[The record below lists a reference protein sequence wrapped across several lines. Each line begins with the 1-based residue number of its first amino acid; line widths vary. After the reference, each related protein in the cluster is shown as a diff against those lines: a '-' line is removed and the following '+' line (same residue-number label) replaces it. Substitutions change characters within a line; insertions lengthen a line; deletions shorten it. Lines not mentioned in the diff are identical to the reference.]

1 MATQLQFVNKVL
13 VRLREPKVSSV
24 ASSDYAALLA
34 TFVNDAKNDLED
46 MWFWSVHEEEIDT
59 TILADGTRTYDL
71 STTSDRSWLI
81 RYIDDTRPLAYD
93 ITDAQESQLRDMP
106 LKQLRH
112 WRNSF
117 AGTPDDI
124 AQPLEFAV
132 KYASDGRGFGI
143 ELKQG
148 SSTARSWRSY
158 WYNPQA
164 DLAVDGSDDSTVI
177 LLPERPIYLRALFY
191 AANERGEEMG
201 EPGSILER
209 LASTTAGSAMEI
221 DMQVHKKSDEKDMTN
236 LEQLRNSMLREFI

>member
-13 VRLREPKVSSV
+13 VRLREPQVSSI
-24 ASSDYAALLA
+24 ASSDYAALIA

-46 MWFWSVHEEEIDT
+46 IWFWSVHEEEIDT
-59 TILADGTRTYDL
+59 SILSDGTRSYDL
-71 STTSDRSWLI
+71 STTNDRSFLI
-81 RYIDDTRPLAYD
+81 RYVEDTRPLAYD
-93 ITDAQESQLRDMP
+93 ITASQEAQLRDVP

-117 AGTPDDI
+117 RGTPDNL

-132 KYASDGRGFGI
+132 KYASDGRGFGL

-148 SSTARSWRSY
+148 STTARTWRTY

-164 DLAVDGSDDSTVI
+164 DLAVDGTDNSTVI
-177 LLPERPIYLRALFY
+177 VLPERPIYLRALFY

-209 LASTTAGSAMEI
+209 LAGNSAAAAMEI
-221 DMQVHKKSDEKDMTN
+221 DMQVHKKSDEKDLTN
-236 LEQLRNSMLREFI
+236 LETLRNSLSNEYI

>member
-1 MATQLQFVNKVL
+1 MATQLAFVNKVL
-13 VRLREPKVSSV
+13 LRLREPTVSSV
-24 ASSDYAALLA
+24 AISDYAALIA

-46 MWFWSVHEEEIDT
+46 LWFWTVHETEIDT
-59 TILADGTRTYDL
+59 TILSDGTRDYDL
-71 STTSDRSWLI
+71 STTNDRSFLI

-93 ITDAQESQLRDMP
+93 ITSNEQAQLRDLP

-117 AGTPDDI
+117 RGTPDNL
-124 AQPLEFAV
+124 AQPLEFAL
-132 KYASDGRGFGI
+132 KYASDGRGFGL

-148 SSTARSWRSY
+148 STTTRTWRSY
-158 WYNPQA
+158 WYNPQT
-164 DLAVDGSDDSTVI
+164 DLATDGTADSTGI

-209 LASTTAGSAMEI
+209 LAATTAAAAMEI

-236 LEQLRNSMLREFI
+236 LETLRNSMMSEYF

>member
-13 VRLREPKVSSV
+13 VRLREPTVSSV
-24 ASSDYAALLA
+24 SSSDYAALIA

-46 MWFWSVHEEEIDT
+46 MWFWTVHEDEIDT
-59 TILADGTRTYDL
+59 TILADGTREYDL
-71 STTSDRSWLI
+71 STTNDRSFLI

-93 ITDAQESQLRDMP
+93 VTASEEAQLRDMP
-106 LKQLRH
+106 LKELRH

-117 AGTPDDI
+117 KGTPDNL
-124 AQPLEFAV
+124 AQPVRFAI

-143 ELKQG
+143 ELMQG
-148 SSTARSWRSY
+148 STTARSWRSY
-158 WYNPQA
+158 WYNPQS
-164 DLAVDGSDDSTVI
+164 DLDIDGTDDAVVL

-209 LASTTAGSAMEI
+209 LAANTAAAAMEI

-236 LEQLRNSMLREFI
+236 LERLRNSLSNEYI